1 MHRSLNTYKVS
12 ESVFPRSCS
21 SNNFLGLRNGYF
33 RLSCQVNRLLS
44 AYLTVFFIIPAAFF
58 TATLFTSC
66 TDEASVTEFSQG
78 KDAVIR
84 FQINADTPKDATTRS
99 VDEDKISD
107 LHILVYNSA
116 GELTGKSY
124 TTFSGT
130 TYTVSVLAR
139 SGTGCKI
146 YAIANTGSPALFDGA
161 VAGTEDKLKAM
172 TTNLATWATFNATS
186 GTVYL
191 PMSGSVTTDIS
202 AGTSSLQGGITV
214 KRLMARI
221 TLNVGVAAGSGITIS
236 GYRVYGIPG
245 RSYYVPHPLATEEQ
259 TIDAQTTRAVD
270 ASLPANSGDWINS
283 GLVSLANV
291 TSFSGNFYM
300 YENRAGV
307 NAGITAQNQKIKA
320 NVPATPAD
328 SAAYVMIY
336 GRSSTYTSLSWK
348 IYLGANNTGNFNIKR
363 NNQYTYTITL
373 KPTESD
379 TRIIFKKLVWAGSN
393 IYWNGS
399 KLTFDPSPV
408 NPANPTTQE
417 LANMKKQGVA
427 FRWGSLVGISLS
439 TTYVTYTPTY
449 NSAVP
454 ANSTWSTGSNA
465 YTNIAY
471 ITDNVLNG
479 GQNNTFLNDVA
490 QNTDANYAAYK
501 GDICQYLSKTGT
513 VSGSWRM
520 PTSKE
525 FNPGGVIDNASVA
538 WTTSSTPWAKFGSFA
553 VESSN
558 AQGTTQLSSGG
569 KYMINGNSS
578 SFPAPGYRN
587 YTDGTLYVVGSYGY
601 YWSCS
606 GNGSTSAY
614 YFYFYDND
622 LLPAMASSRQ
632 YGFAIRCVQN

>member
-1 MHRSLNTYKVS
+1 MFSDFGIYKVRTNLLAKID
-12 ESVFPRSCS
+12 VNNNDFGTRPKPDGFYRRMRKRSFS
-21 SNNFLGLRNGYF
+21 SLILC
-33 RLSCQVNRLLS
+33 LSTLV
-44 AYLTVFFIIPAAFF
+44 AAN
-58 TATLFTSC
+58 LFVSC
-66 TDEASVTEFSQG
+66 TTNEPTTEFSQG

-146 YAIANTGSPALFDGA
+146 YAIANTGSPTLFDGA

-245 RSYYVPHPLATEEQ
+245 KSYYVAHPLATEEQ

-336 GRSSTYTSLSWK
+336 GKGGNYSSLSWK
-348 IYLGANNTGNFNIKR
+348 VYLGANNTGNFNIKR

-373 KPTESD
+373 KINSLD
-379 TRIIFKKLVWAGSN
+379 TRVTYNPKLIWAGSN
-393 IYWNGS
+393 IYWDGT
-399 KLTFDPSPV
+399 KLTFDAPPV
-408 NPANPTTQE
+408 DPANPTTQE
-417 LANMKKQGVA
+417 LTNQKKQGV
-427 FRWGSLVGISLS
+427 FFMWGSLVGISPNGSNGSAYNSSVRLYIPSFNS
-439 TTYVTYTPTY
+439 TTPQSSSWDKTKTGDTMD
-449 NSAVP
+449 
-454 ANSTWSTGSNA
+454 WSTGIPYVS
-465 YTNIAY
+465 TNDATI
-471 ITDNVLNG
+471 N
-479 GQNNTFLNDVA
+479 LNDA
-490 QNTDANYAAYK
+490 SQNTDVNYKAYK
-501 GDICQYLSKTGT
+501 GDICQYLSKTGAI
-513 VSGSWRM
+513 SGSWRM
-520 PTSKE
+520 PTVNE
-525 FNPGGVIDNASVA
+525 F
-538 WTTSSTPWAKFGSFA
+538 
-553 VESSN
+553 
-558 AQGTTQLSSGG
+558 QSSGSWSYLSG
-569 KYMINGNSS
+569 WTDLAIAGDETGMSGLTSITPGIVITATGGTAR
-578 SFPAPGYRN
+578 FPASGYRN
-587 YTDGTLYVVGSYGY
+587 NYGALRDVGQYGN
-601 YWSCS
+601 YWSS
-606 GNGSTSAY
+606 STYSETTGYFLYFSSTNVIPANGVY
-614 YFYFYDND
+614 
-622 LLPAMASSRQ
+622 RQ
-632 YGFAIRCVQN
+632 VGFSVRCVRNN